1 MTREYELE
9 DQTQHAENSRV
20 ETWESGHFLEIIEPL
35 AVTLLPLDLMLCE
48 ITTTTTK
55 SLISFRTFQW
65 RFHISILESH
75 TPVLEQNDVMP
86 SVPLSPMQPP

>member
-35 AVTLLPLDLMLCE
+35 AVTLLPLDFMLCE
-48 ITTTTTK
+48 ITTTK
-55 SLISFRTFQW
+55 SSISFRTFQW

-86 SVPLSPMQPP
+86 SVSSSPMQPP

>member
-35 AVTLLPLDLMLCE
+35 AVTLLPLD
-48 ITTTTTK
+48 
-55 SLISFRTFQW
+55 F
-65 RFHISILESH
+65 
-75 TPVLEQNDVMP
+75 VM
-86 SVPLSPMQPP
+86 

>member
-35 AVTLLPLDLMLCE
+35 AVTLLPLDFMLCE
-48 ITTTTTK
+48 ITTTTK
-55 SLISFRTFQW
+55 SSISFRTFQW

-86 SVPLSPMQPP
+86 SVSSSPMQPP